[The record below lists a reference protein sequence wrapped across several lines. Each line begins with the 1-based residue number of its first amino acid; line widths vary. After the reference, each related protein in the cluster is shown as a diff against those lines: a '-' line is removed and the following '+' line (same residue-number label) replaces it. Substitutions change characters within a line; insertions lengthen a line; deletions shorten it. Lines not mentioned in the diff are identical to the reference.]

1 MQLAIWRWALA
12 LACWASD
19 LSMTAVGYRAARQ
32 PCMGSNSVG
41 HQHVKSSAV
50 SSCCST
56 ASIGPPPL
64 AVMREVRKA
73 DRMMQGPLPLLEL
86 VKSAGS
92 DDTTVRPLA
101 GTSEKFAAGAH
112 KFVCT

>member
-1 MQLAIWRWALA
+1 
-12 LACWASD
+12 
-19 LSMTAVGYRAARQ
+19 
-32 PCMGSNSVG
+32 
-41 HQHVKSSAV
+41 
-50 SSCCST
+50 
-56 ASIGPPPL
+56 
-64 AVMREVRKA
+64 MREVRKA

-92 DDTTVRPLA
+92 GDTTVRPLA